1 MFAVIYEAI
10 SQNKKCQSILWRFQ
24 TMLLCLKMGPS
35 RPLFIHFRLFNT
47 VDSINFANDC
57 IRTADLMESEA
68 TALPTEPQPLPLTV
82 LLLHVKIGSIKSFI
96 FVSPKGLLLLLG
108 HHQCDQ
114 IGRFI
119 GLWATF

>member
-1 MFAVIYEAI
+1 MPKYFVAFSDNAPMFKNGPFPASFY
-10 SQNKKCQSILWRFQ
+10 SFSSFQ
-24 TMLLCLKMGPS
+24 
-35 RPLFIHFRLFNT
+35 H
-47 VDSINFANDC
+47 SINFANDC